1 MHHLDLSPEE
11 YAVVQ
16 GVLAARLAEIRR
28 EVHHT
33 DHREF
38 KAYLVQREEI
48 LARLLRKMTEPA
60 ALADA

>member
-11 YAVVQ
+11 YAVLH

-38 KAYLVQREEI
+38 KAFLLQRETI
-48 LARLLRKMTEPA
+48 LVRLLSRMEEPA
-60 ALADA
+60 AAAR